1 MIPTATQ
8 YLADNEF
15 VIAPTYAGIGDY
27 VKIRLN
33 GFAQWIGIKDA
44 PDNQT
49 FVGDMRLGMRSG
61 VGLLLYRDRNGNT
74 QQSGLK
80 ASFAHHL
87 TLDKAEKQFLSF
99 GLSYNLNQFRI
110 ATENF
115 NPGSNTNNPTP
126 DPGVTDD
133 RSLTNHNFDVGV
145 LYRSGGFFA
154 NLTVGNILNKDMDIF
169 AINEPN
175 KLRNYSIYTGYRYK
189 RYNNG
194 KFEFEPS
201 VFYQLYE
208 SDGRS
213 STDIN
218 IKARL
223 LDFEDYYWA
232 GITYRFLNDQ
242 IARPLTVGPMFG
254 LKKSNLYFGYSYQI
268 TLNELSMYNSGT
280 HMVTIGLDLFQGISN
295 CPCMMR

>member
-1 MIPTATQ
+1 MKKLILSIFILLGFTKISFAQEVMIPTATQ

-110 ATENF
+110 ATE
-115 NPGSNTNNPTP
+115 
-126 DPGVTDD
+126 
-133 RSLTNHNFDVGV
+133 NFDVGV